1 MNVVIIDDELSARN
15 TLRKFLSIYCPD
27 VVVVAQCGSVNEGFK
42 YLTTHESPDIIFLDV
57 HMNDG
62 DGFDLLQKLPQ
73 IDFEIIFTTGYN
85 NYAIQAIKHSAIDY
99 LVKPLVADELK
110 EAVAKVAKKKREQIR
125 SLKRDDY
132 RSQQT
137 PMSGRIAL
145 ADSNG
150 LQIIQLARILYCKA
164 EGNYTL
170 FVLTN
175 NQKILVSKNLKE
187 FESLLPIPQFV
198 RVHNSYLINIEHVKS
213 YVKGRGGQ
221 VQMSNNEYLDVARNR
236 KQLFLDVITPGYSI
250 A

>member
-15 TLRKFLSIYCPD
+15 TLQKFLSIYCPD
-27 VVVVAQCGSVNEGFK
+27 IVVDAQCESVSEALK
-42 YLTTHESPDIIFLDV
+42 YLTANESPDIVFLDV
-57 HMNDG
+57 HLNDG

-85 NYAIQAIKHSAIDY
+85 NYAIKAIKYSAIDY
-99 LVKPLVADELK
+99 LVKPLIADELK
-110 EAVAKVAKKKREQIR
+110 EAVAKVAKKKSEQMR
-125 SLKRDDY
+125 SLVRDDH
-132 RSQQT
+132 RSSQA
-137 PMSGRIAL
+137 PMTSRIAL

-150 LQIIQLARILYCKA
+150 LQIIQVARIVYCKA

-175 NQKILVSKNLKE
+175 DQKILVSKNLKE
-187 FESLLPIPQFV
+187 FESLLPMPQFV

-221 VQMSNNEYLDVARNR
+221 VQMSNNEFLDVARNR
-236 KQLFLDVITPGYSI
+236 KQLFLDVIMPGYSM